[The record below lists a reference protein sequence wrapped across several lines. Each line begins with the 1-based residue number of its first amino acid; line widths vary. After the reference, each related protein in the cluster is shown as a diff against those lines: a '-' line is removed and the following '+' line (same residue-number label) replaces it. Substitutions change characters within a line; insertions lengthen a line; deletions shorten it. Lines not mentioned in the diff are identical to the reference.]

1 MSYFVPITVIGIREI
16 CIYFRS
22 AMAGTEFQYSS
33 PFYFKAL
40 NFSVFLFYNNFK
52 ELIDYYLTAYIQNI
66 NDSKAYA
73 GLERSIT
80 IHIDPI
86 L

>member
-1 MSYFVPITVIGIREI
+1 MSYFAPITVIGIREI
-16 CIYFRS
+16 YICFRS
-22 AMAGTEFQYSS
+22 AIAGTEFQYSS
-33 PFYFKAL
+33 PFYFNAL
-40 NFSVFLFYNNFK
+40 NLSVFLFYNIFK

-66 NDSKAYA
+66 NDSNAYA

-80 IHIDPI
+80 MQIEPI

>member
-1 MSYFVPITVIGIREI
+1 
-16 CIYFRS
+16 
-22 AMAGTEFQYSS
+22 MAGTEFQYSS
-33 PFYFKAL
+33 PFNFKAL
-40 NFSVFLFYNNFK
+40 NLSVFLFCNNFK